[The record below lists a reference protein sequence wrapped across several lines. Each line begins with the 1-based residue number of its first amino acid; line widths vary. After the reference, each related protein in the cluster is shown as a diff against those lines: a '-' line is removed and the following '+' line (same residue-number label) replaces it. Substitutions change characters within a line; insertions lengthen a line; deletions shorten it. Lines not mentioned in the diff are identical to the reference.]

1 MVLAKRIADGFF
13 RDITSLGGI
22 YVYLIIALV
31 IFIVDNYP
39 LFMKLLFGAFASYLI
54 AGIIRIVYFK
64 DRPNKE
70 SHSNFIERIDASSFP
85 SIHAFRVSYLLIVF
99 GYAFGDMIAIIL
111 IFTAAFLVCV
121 SRIYLRKH
129 DYVDVL
135 GGIVL
140 GIVLGYS
147 GMYLF

>member
-1 MVLAKRIADGFF
+1 
-13 RDITSLGGI
+13 
-22 YVYLIIALV
+22 
-31 IFIVDNYP
+31 
-39 LFMKLLFGAFASYLI
+39 MKLLFGAAASYLI

-85 SIHAFRVSYLLIVF
+85 SIHAFRVSYILIVF
-99 GYAFGDMIAIIL
+99 SHAFQNLTATIL
-111 IFTAAFLVCV
+111 IFTSAFLVCV

-140 GIVLGYS
+140 GIVQGYL
-147 GMYLF
+147 GMYLL